1 MCRYLLRDRR
11 RKYARS
17 VSEPDQRTYERP
29 NRRTAELLLLVLL
42 CSGCADAPRTYE
54 QEIAAWRIEKDA
66 AFKTTSDSP
75 IPAGQRAAFQ
85 GLVYFELDPALR
97 VPAALAETELS
108 SQTIEMDTTDG
119 NRQRMRVIGRLEFTL
134 AGERR
139 TLTAFVP
146 ESAQGTERLFVP
158 FRDATNRTET
168 YGGGRYLDLLRS
180 STGLYDLD
188 FNRAYNPFCV
198 YDAQYVCPLP
208 PKENALPMAIP
219 AGEKMPAGKII
230 SFGGSEVR
238 RFGGSP
244 VAGSRRALAALNLDR
259 RRVLR
264 RDAPQANLR
273 TLEPP
278 NPRTSAP

>member
-1 MCRYLLRDRR
+1 MSSSTSNL
-11 RKYARS
+11 A
-17 VSEPDQRTYERP
+17 
-29 NRRTAELLLLVLL
+29 RRTLALLLF
-42 CSGCADAPRTYE
+42 CAGCAQPARTYE
-54 QEIAAWRIEKDA
+54 QEIAAWRAEKDA

-75 IPAGQRAAFQ
+75 IPAGQREGFE
-85 GLVYFELDPALR
+85 GLAYFELNPALR
-97 VPAALAETELS
+97 VPAALAETETS

-158 FRDATNRTET
+158 FRDTTNRAET
-168 YGGGRYLDLLRS
+168 YGGGRYLDLQRS

-208 PKENALPMAIP
+208 PRENALPMPIR
-219 AGEKMPAGKII
+219 AGEKMPREKQ
-230 SFGGSEVR
+230 FGVRGSRFEVPL
-238 RFGGSP
+238 GGF
-244 VAGSRRALAALNLDR
+244 AGSLFAPATSTSNIERAQSN
-259 RRVLR
+259 VE
-264 RDAPQANLR
+264 LR
-273 TLEPP
+273 TS
-278 NPRTSAP
+278 NHRTSSAP